1 MDEKIQKKKRI
12 LKWYASP
19 VLITLIFIV
28 VFGIVYICYQK
39 INIQFCEERLR
50 TLDAVS
56 SKITISTHTR
66 FEAQWTSLDYSA
78 KILQALET
86 GSEGDLF
93 VELRTIEDSLGFS
106 EHDGML
112 YLFDDKGYYYGEQGK
127 IGLWGDQEMLLQEQE
142 HSLYVTNLPK
152 QATHLGDFMMFFY
165 RLPKPMDMDGIN
177 VTHVALARDISI
189 FDDDLE
195 IGDYG
200 DVDSSYI
207 IRKNG
212 TRIYHQSNNEVFTNV
227 YNVLKALDGC
237 RFEHG
242 VTMEKIKRDMQFNK
256 AGSAH
261 MFYKG
266 VDYIIAYQPLDIS
279 DWYAIYIVSLN
290 SMSQDTREFIFQTV
304 LMISGA
310 GIALLLLC
318 LILIHINNYNWR
330 QKQKMIND
338 QLRDAVEENKRAN
351 NAKSDFLSRMSHD
364 IRTPLN
370 GIVGMAD
377 VAQKNIKDPEKIKDC
392 LEKIVNCS
400 EHLMWLINDV
410 LDMSRIESGRIE
422 IRSAPFDLGKAL
434 RECTYMI
441 EGHTCEHDIA
451 FRYDCSGITHH
462 LVLGDEHHLK
472 QILINILGNAVKFT
486 PNGGSIVFSVTET
499 DTGDADKLYRFE
511 ISDTGI
517 GMSADFLEH
526 IFEPFSQEYN
536 GPRTDYSGTGL
547 GMSIVKRLVEQ
558 MRGEIQVESQ
568 KNKGSC
574 FRVLLPMRTLAEE
587 CADDLQKQGAL
598 ACTEM
603 HGKILLAE
611 DGVINRE
618 IAEYLLQDAGMT
630 CVSVEDGQQAVE
642 VFEKSQPGEFDAI
655 LMDIL
660 MPVLDGLEAA
670 RKIRAMDRPDAKTIP
685 ILAMT
690 ANAYR
695 ADEEKSIEAGMNA
708 HLTKPLS
715 PNDVVAALKHFI
727 QKKRE
732 TDEEST

>member
-1 MDEKIQKKKRI
+1 M
-12 LKWYASP
+12 
-19 VLITLIFIV
+19 
-28 VFGIVYICYQK
+28 
-39 INIQFCEERLR
+39 
-50 TLDAVS
+50 
-56 SKITISTHTR
+56 
-66 FEAQWTSLDYSA
+66 
-78 KILQALET
+78 
-86 GSEGDLF
+86 
-93 VELRTIEDSLGFS
+93 
-106 EHDGML
+106 
-112 YLFDDKGYYYGEQGK
+112 
-127 IGLWGDQEMLLQEQE
+127 
-142 HSLYVTNLPK
+142 
-152 QATHLGDFMMFFY
+152 GDFMMFFY
-165 RLPKPMDMDGIN
+165 RLPKPMNMDGIT

-227 YNVLKALDGC
+227 CNVLKALDGC

-242 VTMEKIKRDMQFNK
+242 VTMEKIKSDIQFDK
-256 AGSAH
+256 TGSAQ
-261 MFYKG
+261 MIYEG
-266 VDYIIAYQPLDIS
+266 VDYIIAYQPLNIS

-290 SMSQDTREFIFQTV
+290 SMSQETRKFIFQTV
-304 LMISGA
+304 LMIGGA
-310 GIALLLLC
+310 GVVLLSLC
-318 LILIHINNYNWR
+318 LILIYVNNYNWR
-330 QKQKMIND
+330 QRQKMIND
-338 QLRDAVEENKRAN
+338 QLRDAVEENRRAN

-377 VAQKNIKDPEKIKDC
+377 VAQKNIGDPEKTKDC
-392 LEKIVNCS
+392 LEKISSCS
-400 EHLMWLINDV
+400 EHLMRLINDV

-422 IRSAPFDLGKAL
+422 IRRAPFDLRKAL
-434 RECTYMI
+434 WECTYMI
-441 EGHTCEHDIA
+441 EGCTCEHDIA

-472 QILINILGNAVKFT
+472 QVLINILGNAVKFT
-486 PNGGSIVFSVTET
+486 PDGGSILFAVTET
-499 DTGDADKLYRFE
+499 DIGDADKLYRFE
-511 ISDTGI
+511 ISDTGV
-517 GMSADFLEH
+517 GMDADFLEH

-536 GPRTDYSGTGL
+536 GPRTDYRGTGL

-558 MRGEIQVESQ
+558 MSGEIQVESQ

-574 FRVLLPMRTLAEE
+574 FRVLLPMRALAEE
-587 CADDLQKQGAL
+587 CADNLRKPEAL
-598 ACTEM
+598 ACSAV

-630 CVSVEDGQQAVE
+630 CVSVENGQQAVD
-642 VFEKSQPGEFDAI
+642 VFSKSEPGEFDAI

-670 RKIRAMDRPDAKTIP
+670 RRIRAMDRPDAKTIP

-695 ADEEKSIEAGMNA
+695 EDEEKSIAAGMNA

-715 PNDVVAALKHFI
+715 PNDVVASLKYFI
-727 QKKRE
+727 QKRE
-732 TDEEST
+732 K

>member
-1 MDEKIQKKKRI
+1 MSGKMQKKKRI
-12 LKWYASP
+12 LKRYASP
-19 VLITLIFIV
+19 VLIAFIFIV
-28 VFGIVYICYQK
+28 VLGIIYICYQK

-66 FEAQWTSLDYSA
+66 FDVQWTSLDYA
-78 KILQALET
+78 VKILQVLET
-86 GSEGDLF
+86 ESEGDLF
-93 VELRTIEDSLGFS
+93 EELRTIEASLGF
-106 EHDGML
+106 HGNDGML

-127 IGLWGDQEMLLQEQE
+127 IGLWGDQDVLQQTLE
-142 HSLYVTNLPK
+142 HSLYVPT
-152 QATHLGDFMMFFY
+152 QEMHLGDFMMFFY
-165 RLPKPMDMDGIN
+165 RLPKPMNMDGIT
-177 VTHVALARDISI
+177 VTHMALARDISI

-227 YNVLKALDGC
+227 CNVLKALDGC

-242 VTMEKIKRDMQFNK
+242 VTMEKIKSDIQFDK
-256 AGSAH
+256 TGSAH
-261 MFYKG
+261 MIYEG
-266 VDYIIAYQPLDIS
+266 VDYIIAYQPLNIS

-290 SMSQDTREFIFQTV
+290 SMSQETREFIFQTV

-310 GIALLLLC
+310 GVVLLSLC
-318 LILIHINNYNWR
+318 LILIYVNNYNWR

-338 QLRDAVEENKRAN
+338 QLRDAVEENRRAN

-377 VAQKNIKDPEKIKDC
+377 VAQKNIGDPEKTKDC
-392 LEKIVNCS
+392 LEKISSCS
-400 EHLMWLINDV
+400 EHLMRLINDV

-422 IRSAPFDLGKAL
+422 IRRAPFDLRKAL
-434 RECTYMI
+434 WECTYMI
-441 EGHTCEHDIA
+441 EGCTCEHDIA

-472 QILINILGNAVKFT
+472 QVLINILGNAVKFT
-486 PNGGSIVFSVTET
+486 PDGGSILFAVTET
-499 DTGDADKLYRFE
+499 DIGDADKLYRFE
-511 ISDTGI
+511 ISDTGV
-517 GMSADFLEH
+517 GMDADFLEH

-536 GPRTDYSGTGL
+536 GPRTDYRGTGL

-558 MRGEIQVESQ
+558 MSGEIQVESQ

-574 FRVLLPMRTLAEE
+574 FRVLLPMRALAEE
-587 CADDLQKQGAL
+587 CADNLRKPEAL
-598 ACTEM
+598 ACSAV

-630 CVSVEDGQQAVE
+630 CVSVENGQQAVD
-642 VFEKSQPGEFDAI
+642 VFSKSEPGEFDAI

-670 RKIRAMDRPDAKTIP
+670 RRIRAMDRPDAKTIP

-695 ADEEKSIEAGMNA
+695 EDEEKSIAAGMNA

-715 PNDVVAALKHFI
+715 PNDVVASLKYFI
-727 QKKRE
+727 QKRE
-732 TDEEST
+732 K